1 MYISVHQRDT
11 DEFCDLTYNLG
22 INFNFTD
29 PNMQTFSIRDLRDR
43 SGELSREAEA
53 GRLSLV
59 TRHGQPLFVSVPFTE
74 EVVASG
80 VHTALAVSLF
90 KSGDLSLGLA
100 AKLARIPYA
109 DFVDYLGDLK
119 IPVVTYDAAELES
132 ELKLLNDLT
141 A

>member
-1 MYISVHQRDT
+1 
-11 DEFCDLTYNLG
+11 
-22 INFNFTD
+22 
-29 PNMQTFSIRDLRDR
+29 MQTFSIRDLRDR

-74 EVVASG
+74 DVVASG

-109 DFVDYLGDLK
+109 DFIEYLGELK
-119 IPVVTYDAAELES
+119 IPVVNYDAAELDN